1 MEIFFIVIDI
11 IIILI
16 FVYIFYFREFIL
28 AKREFKCLRCGNCCK
43 LRVRLNKQDIKRIEN
58 AGYGDFLDKE
68 GKNLKRINGYCK
80 FLILDNGI
88 TSCRIQDLKPEI
100 CNGFPRGK
108 GLFGKKVDIRC
119 KACANKLY

>member
-1 MEIFFIVIDI
+1 M
-11 IIILI
+11 
-16 FVYIFYFREFIL
+16 
-28 AKREFKCLRCGNCCK
+28 
-43 LRVRLNKQDIKRIEN
+43 RVRLNKQDIKRIEN

-119 KACANKLY
+119 KACANKLYWLHKNQVKQVVLITLILGLQEYYQWWLFLQERLFLLLGQL